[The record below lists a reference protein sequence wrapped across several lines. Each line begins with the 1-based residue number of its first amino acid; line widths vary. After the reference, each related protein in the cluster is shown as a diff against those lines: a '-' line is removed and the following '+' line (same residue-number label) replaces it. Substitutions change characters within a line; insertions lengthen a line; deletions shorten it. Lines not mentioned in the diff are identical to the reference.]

1 LRRTHALA
9 ALLFA
14 VVIPAASRLSGEG
27 RLAWTMFSKTETYRI
42 VITGT
47 RASGETQAIAPTALA
62 VLADAPVS
70 VYLAGA
76 DHTRAGVAG
85 ARIEPHLAE
94 LAALACRLGAYASV
108 AMDLE
113 RRPSLDAPVTITR
126 ARVRCAP

>member
-1 LRRTHALA
+1 VLG
-9 ALLFA
+9 A

-27 RLAWTMFSKTETYRI
+27 RLAWTMFSKTESYRI
-42 VITGT
+42 SITGT
-47 RASGETQAIAPTALA
+47 RASGDAQAIAPTALA

-85 ARIEPHLAE
+85 TRLVPHLAE
-94 LAALACRLGAYASV
+94 LAALACRLGPYASV

-113 RRPSLDAPVTITR
+113 RRLSLDAPVITTR